1 MGKTGKETNL
11 QETDKSTDLA
21 EQQVTAMVGQ
31 PEQPVDLIADE
42 KVVDYYEEAM
52 ACIKEDREEA
62 HDRYLDFCEMVIN
75 EGDPSSATKEAL
87 VNLLKL
93 KSDSVNQMIKI
104 LDLWTRLKMKDRATS
119 SQIYA
124 YQQNNR
130 YDGSGRANPN
140 VKKLI
145 KMAQEMENSE

>member
-1 MGKTGKETNL
+1 MAKSKETNL
-11 QETDKSTDLA
+11 QETAPTDLA
-21 EQQVTAMVGQ
+21 EKQVSALIEL
-31 PEQPVDLIADE
+31 PEQPGELISDD

-75 EGDPSSATKEAL
+75 EGDPSSATKDAL
-87 VNLLKL
+87 VSLLKL
-93 KSDSVNQMIKI
+93 KNDSVDQMIKI
-104 LDLWTRLKMKDRATS
+104 LDLWTRLKMKDRATN

-130 YDGSGRANPN
+130 YEGSARGNPN

-145 KMAQEMENSE
+145 KMAQEMENPE